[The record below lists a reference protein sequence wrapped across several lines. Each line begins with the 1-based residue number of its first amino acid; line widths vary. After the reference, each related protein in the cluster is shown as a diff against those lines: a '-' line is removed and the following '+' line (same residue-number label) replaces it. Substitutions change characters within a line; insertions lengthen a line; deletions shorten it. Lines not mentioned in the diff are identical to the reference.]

1 MSDLLDQVEFKFG
14 PCIDKNCSFCCDPVK
29 IFRFFPDDK
38 IPTDKNGDKIWK
50 ERDEIYIPKDF
61 IDKVKLKTYD
71 CIYFDKINKKCLQ
84 YEKRPLICRK
94 VSCIDENSSETID
107 EQYRKIISGKFI
119 VIKPMRKSHE

>member
-1 MSDLLDQVEFKFG
+1 MSDLLDQKEFKFS

-29 IFRFFPDDK
+29 LFRFSPDDK
-38 IPTDKNGDKIWK
+38 IPTNKNGDKIWK

-61 IDKVKLKTYD
+61 IDKVKLNTYD

-94 VSCIDENSSETID
+94 VSCVDENSLETID
-107 EQYRKIISGKFI
+107 EQYRKIISSIFI